1 MNFFSSFF
9 TSMIRFSILPFSLNL
24 SKRDVMDDTFFFFF
38 FYSTVKLIISVENIH
53 VVDFLLPQP
62 SDDELPN
69 GTCKGHFSELLNNFH
84 YKLIYL
90 MLKLSYH
97 SQQKL
102 QSLDRKHYVLC

>member
-1 MNFFSSFF
+1 MLWMTF
-9 TSMIRFSILPFSLNL
+9 L
-24 SKRDVMDDTFFFFF
+24 FFFFL
-38 FYSTVKLIISVENIH
+38 YSTVKLIISVENIH